1 MRLRLMTFNV
11 QHCYN
16 QITKDINYD
25 AVAKEIIESQAD
37 IVGLN
42 EVYGMD
48 SIYGD
53 QVKKIAM
60 ASGMKYMYFAK
71 AIDAPNGAYGNGIIS
86 KYPIKSIEKIMIP
99 DPIKKENPNGYY
111 ETRCIIKARLE
122 SKITVMIS
130 HFGLNPDEH
139 RRAVYTVVSNLE
151 NEKCILMGDFNMR
164 PDNDIL
170 MPINTK
176 MHDASMG
183 YCNGEFTFSS
193 IEPFEKI
200 DYIFVSK
207 DIIVNKS
214 FISTNIVSDHF
225 YHFAEIEV

>member
-1 MRLRLMTFNV
+1 MRLKLMTFNV
-11 QHCYN
+11 QHFYN

-37 IVGLN
+37 IIGLN
-42 EVYGMD
+42 EVYGHG
-48 SIYGD
+48 SIYGN

-60 ASGMKYMYFAK
+60 ACGMKYMYFAK
-71 AIDAPNGAYGNGIIS
+71 AFDAPNGPYGNGIIS
-86 KYPIKSIEKIMIP
+86 KIKIENVEQIMIP
-99 DPIKKENPNGYY
+99 DPIERENPNGYY
-111 ETRCIIKARLE
+111 ETRCIIKARIKNNINVL
-122 SKITVMIS
+122 IT
-130 HFGLNPDEH
+130 HFGLNPDEQ

-151 NEKCILMGDFNMR
+151 EEKCILMGDFNMR
-164 PDNDIL
+164 PDNPIL

-207 DIIVNKS
+207 DIVVKNAY
-214 FISTNIVSDHF
+214 ISKNIVSDHL
-225 YHFAEIEV
+225 YHFVEIEV